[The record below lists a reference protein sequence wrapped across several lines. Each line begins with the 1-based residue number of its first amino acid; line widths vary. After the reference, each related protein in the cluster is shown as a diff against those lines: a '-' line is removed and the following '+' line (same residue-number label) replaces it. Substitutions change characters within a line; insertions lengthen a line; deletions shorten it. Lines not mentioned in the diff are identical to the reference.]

1 MFYLCYPILTNFN
14 EKMLD
19 KELQYYIDNQSELV
33 KNYKGKYL
41 VIKGQSIIGVFNSEI
56 EAYSETVKKHE
67 LGTFLIQECQ
77 PGDENYTQTFRTRV
91 IFR

>member
-1 MFYLCYPILTNFN
+1 
-14 EKMLD
+14 MLD
-19 KELQYYIDNQSELV
+19 KELQYYIENQAELV
-33 KNYKGKYL
+33 QNDQGKLLVVKNQA
-41 VIKGQSIIGVFNSEI
+41 VIGIYNAEI
-56 EAYSETVKKHE
+56 EAYSETVKEYE

>member
-1 MFYLCYPILTNFN
+1 
-14 EKMLD
+14 MLD
-19 KELQYYIDNQSELV
+19 KELQYYIENQTELV
-33 KNYKGKYL
+33 QNYQGKFL
-41 VIKGQSIIGVFNSEI
+41 VIKNQAVIGIYNAEI
-56 EAYSETVKKHE
+56 EAYSETVKEHE

>member
-1 MFYLCYPILTNFN
+1 
-14 EKMLD
+14 MLD
-19 KELQYYIDNQSELV
+19 KELQYYIDNQNELV
-33 KNYKGKYL
+33 AKYIGKYL
-41 VIKGQSIIGVFNSEI
+41 VIKGQTIIGVYDTEI

>member
-1 MFYLCYPILTNFN
+1 
-14 EKMLD
+14 MLD
-19 KELQYYIDNQSELV
+19 KELQYYIDNQSDLIA
-33 KNYKGKYL
+33 KYQGKFL
-41 VIKGQSIIGVFNSEI
+41 VIKDKMVIGIYNTEI

>member
-1 MFYLCYPILTNFN
+1 
-14 EKMLD
+14 MLD
-19 KELQYYIDNQSELV
+19 KELQYYIENQTELV
-33 KNYKGKYL
+33 QKYLGKFL
-41 VIKGQSIIGVFNSEI
+41 VIKNQAVIGIYNAEI
-56 EAYSETVKKHE
+56 EAYSETVKEHE

>member
-1 MFYLCYPILTNFN
+1 
-14 EKMLD
+14 MLD
-19 KELQYYIDNQSELV
+19 KELQYYIDNQDDLV
-33 KNYKGKYL
+33 AKYRGMFL
-41 VIKGQSIIGVFNSEI
+41 VIKDMTVIGIYNTEI
-56 EAYSETVKKHE
+56 EAYSETVKTHE

>member
-1 MFYLCYPILTNFN
+1 
-14 EKMLD
+14 MLD
-19 KELQYYIDNQSELV
+19 KELQYYIDNQDDLV
-33 KNYKGKYL
+33 AKYIDKYL
-41 VIKGQSIIGVFNSEI
+41 VIKDLVVIGVYNTEI
-56 EAYSETVKKHE
+56 EAYSETVKTHE

>member
-1 MFYLCYPILTNFN
+1 
-14 EKMLD
+14 MLD
-19 KELQYYIDNQSELV
+19 KELQYYIDNQSDLIA
-33 KNYKGKYL
+33 KYQDKFL
-41 VIKGQSIIGVFNSEI
+41 VIKDKTVIGIYNTEI
-56 EAYSETVKKHE
+56 EAYSETVKIHE

>member
-1 MFYLCYPILTNFN
+1 
-14 EKMLD
+14 MLD
-19 KELQYYIDNQSELV
+19 KEFKYYIDNQNELV
-33 KNYKGKYL
+33 DKHKGKFL
-41 VIKGQSIIGVFNSEI
+41 VIKDQVVIGVYNTEI
-56 EAYSETVKKHE
+56 EAYSETVKIHE

>member
-1 MFYLCYPILTNFN
+1 
-14 EKMLD
+14 MLD
-19 KELQYYIDNQSELV
+19 KELQYYIDNQNELV
-33 KNYKGKYL
+33 AKYIGKYL
-41 VIKGQSIIGVFNSEI
+41 VIKDQTIIGVYDTEI
-56 EAYSETVKKHE
+56 EAYSKTVKKHE

>member
-1 MFYLCYPILTNFN
+1 
-14 EKMLD
+14 MLD
-19 KELQYYIDNQSELV
+19 KEFKYYIENQVDLV
-33 KNYKGKYL
+33 NKHKGKFL
-41 VIKGQSIIGVFNSEI
+41 VIKDLSLIGVYNSEI
-56 EAYSETVKKHE
+56 EAYSETVKTHE